1 MGFLTNPRFFI
12 ELKLRYKTD
21 EFESCCSGAERV
33 LLAYHNIP
41 EESTT
46 IDRLDK
52 TRLFE
57 QTINIVVNKVVA
69 NKGMIIFM
77 INMII
82 TIILLIIKVVANRAG
97 E

>member
-1 MGFLTNPRFFI
+1 MGFITHPIFFI

-46 IDRLDK
+46 IDRLGK
-52 TRLFE
+52 TSLFE
-57 QTINIVVNKVVA
+57 QTIYIVVKVVA
-69 NKGMIIFM
+69 NK
-77 INMII
+77 
-82 TIILLIIKVVANRAG
+82 A
-97 E
+97 

>member
-1 MGFLTNPRFFI
+1 M
-12 ELKLRYKTD
+12 KLRYKTD

-57 QTINIVVNKVVA
+57 QAIYIVVNKVVA
-69 NKGMIIFM
+69 N
-77 INMII
+77 
-82 TIILLIIKVVANRAG
+82 
-97 E
+97 